1 MRPDIVT
8 SLLSSNRRPASVEA
22 QEGPLLALLDA
33 AVGKAFSALCRP
45 VQKNLA
51 VLTVAFLRVL
61 GAVRSGHG
69 QLSLAALFRVL
80 PTPGTPHAR
89 EKRLHRFLHNPRLDP
104 RSVTDGLAR
113 LIFGS
118 RGRGLWPIL
127 FDQTKAGATQAL
139 FAGVPFQGRAL
150 PLAVYTF
157 QYPWQEKTARSQ
169 NQLEEVF
176 LADIETA
183 LPTRVRPVF
192 IGDRGYARAALLR
205 QSNRQGRLYI
215 IRGRA
220 GTRVE
225 YQGRSCKLAELL
237 GEDRRA
243 IRYPRVLYQARER
256 VPVDVVVYHDPEFQ
270 EPWWLLVPS
279 QSSALLPVRTVV
291 ALYRE
296 RMQVEQSFRDFK
308 THLGLRGLRLKVN
321 IAERTGR
328 LLLAFTMAYCL
339 ALLLGVSRE
348 AEKARRDLEIP
359 RRRPRHG
366 SCRTLSVLY
375 VALAMLSH
383 PRWRERAQVQ
393 LKFLVGWVAAGRSL
407 LRRAPPMVVY
417 RHSAAA

>member
-1 MRPDIVT
+1 ML
-8 SLLSSNRRPASVEA
+8 SLLEK
-22 QEGPLLALLDA
+22 
-33 AVGKAFSALCRP
+33 AVSQAFSTLRRP

-69 QLSLAALFRVL
+69 QCSLAALFRVL

-89 EKRLHRFLHNPRLDP
+89 EKRLHRFLRNPRLDP
-104 RSVTDGLAR
+104 RGVTNGLAR
-113 LIFGS
+113 LIWGS
-118 RGRGLWPIL
+118 RGQGLWPIL

-139 FAGVPFQGRAL
+139 LAGVPFRGRTL

-157 QYPWQEKTARSQ
+157 QYPWKEKAAHSQ

-183 LPTRVRPVF
+183 LPAKVRPVF

-205 QSNRQGRLYI
+205 RSNRQARLYI
-215 IRGRA
+215 IRGRV

-225 YQGRSCKLAELL
+225 YQGRSCKLGELR
-237 GEDRRA
+237 GECCRA
-243 IRYPRVLYQARER
+243 LRYPGVLYQAQER
-256 VPVDVVVYHDPEFQ
+256 VPVDVVVYHDPHFQ
-270 EPWWLLVPS
+270 QPWWLLVPPGS
-279 QSSALLPVRTVV
+279 QALLPTKTVV

-308 THLGLRGLRLKVN
+308 THLGLRGLRLKVD
-321 IAERTGR
+321 IAQRTGR

-339 ALLLGVSRE
+339 ALLLGVSQQ
-348 AEKARRDLEIP
+348 AEPARRDLEIP
-359 RRRPRHG
+359 RRKPRHG

-375 VALAMLSH
+375 LALAMLSH
-383 PRWRERAQVQ
+383 PRWRHTAYACLRGLA
-393 LKFLVGWVAAGRSL
+393 GWVAAGRSL
-407 LRRAPPMVVY
+407 LRRAPPLLTD
-417 RHSAAA
+417 RHMAA

>member
-1 MRPDIVT
+1 MR
-8 SLLSSNRRPASVEA
+8 
-22 QEGPLLALLDA
+22 
-33 AVGKAFSALCRP
+33 
-45 VQKNLA
+45 
-51 VLTVAFLRVL
+51 
-61 GAVRSGHG
+61 
-69 QLSLAALFRVL
+69 
-80 PTPGTPHAR
+80 AR
-89 EKRLHRFLHNPRLDP
+89 KRLHRFLHNPRLDP

-113 LIFGS
+113 LILGS

-225 YQGRSCKLAELL
+225 YQGRSCKLAELP

-339 ALLLGVSRE
+339 ALLLGISRE
-348 AEKARRDLEIP
+348 AEKSSARFGDSASTPAPRKLSDFECALRGAGHVVTPALERTGPGATPIP
-359 RRRPRHG
+359 
-366 SCRTLSVLY
+366 
-375 VALAMLSH
+375 
-383 PRWRERAQVQ
+383 
-393 LKFLVGWVAAGRSL
+393 GWLGGRRSL
-407 LRRAPPMVVY
+407 PAATGSAHGCVSSQRRCLK
-417 RHSAAA
+417 

>member
-1 MRPDIVT
+1 VSKT
-8 SLLSSNRRPASVEA
+8 
-22 QEGPLLALLDA
+22 
-33 AVGKAFSALCRP
+33 FSALSRP

-61 GAVRSGHG
+61 GAIRSGHG
-69 QLSLAALFRVL
+69 RLSLAALFRVL

-89 EKRLHRFLHNPRLDP
+89 EKRLHRFLRNPRLDP
-104 RSVTDGLAR
+104 RGVTDGLTQ

-127 FDQTKAGATQAL
+127 FDQTKAGRTQAL
-139 FAGVPFQGRAL
+139 WAGVPFRGRTL

-157 QYPWQEKTARSQ
+157 QYPWREKAARSQ

-183 LPTRVRPVF
+183 LPAKVRPVF
-192 IGDRGYARAALLR
+192 VGDRGYARAALLR
-205 QSNRQGRLYI
+205 RSNRQDRLYL
-215 IRGRA
+215 IRGRP

-225 YQGRSCKLAELL
+225 YRGKSCKLAELE
-237 GEDRRA
+237 GKPGHA
-243 IRYPRVLYQARER
+243 VRYPGVFYQAHER
-256 VPVDVVVYHDPEFQ
+256 VPVDVVVYHDPDFQ
-270 EPWWLLVPS
+270 QPWALLVPPGS
-279 QSSALLPVRTVV
+279 QGVLPTKAVV

-308 THLGLRGLRLKVN
+308 THLGLRGLQLKVD

-339 ALLLGVSRE
+339 ALVLGVSPE
-348 AEKARRDLEIP
+348 AEQARPDLEIP

-366 SCRTLSVLY
+366 SRRTLSVLY
-375 VALAMLSH
+375 LALAMLSH
-383 PRWRERAQVQ
+383 PRWRSQAHHR
-393 LKFLVGWVAAGRSL
+393 LRWLIGWVATGGAL
-407 LRRAPPMVVY
+407 LRRAPPL
-417 RHSAAA
+417 RAAA

>member
-1 MRPDIVT
+1 
-8 SLLSSNRRPASVEA
+8 
-22 QEGPLLALLDA
+22 
-33 AVGKAFSALCRP
+33 
-45 VQKNLA
+45 
-51 VLTVAFLRVL
+51 
-61 GAVRSGHG
+61 
-69 QLSLAALFRVL
+69 
-80 PTPGTPHAR
+80 
-89 EKRLHRFLHNPRLDP
+89 
-104 RSVTDGLAR
+104 
-113 LIFGS
+113 
-118 RGRGLWPIL
+118 
-127 FDQTKAGATQAL
+127 
-139 FAGVPFQGRAL
+139 L

-225 YQGRSCKLAELL
+225 YQGQSCKLAELH
-237 GEDRRA
+237 GAERRA
-243 IRYPRVLYQARER
+243 IRYRGVLYQARER

-279 QSSALLPVRTVV
+279 QSRALLSVRTVV

-296 RMQVEQSFRDFK
+296 RMHVEQSFRDFK

-366 SCRTLSVLY
+366 SRRTLSVLY

-383 PRWRERAQVQ
+383 PRWKERAYVQ
-393 LKFLVGWVAAGRSL
+393 LQFLVGWVAAGRSL
-407 LRRAPPMVVY
+407 LRRAPPMVAY
-417 RHSAAA
+417 HRAAA

>member
-1 MRPDIVT
+1 M
-8 SLLSSNRRPASVEA
+8 
-22 QEGPLLALLDA
+22 DA
-33 AVGKAFSALCRP
+33 ALCASFQCLRRT

-51 VLTVAFLRVL
+51 VLTVTFLRVL
-61 GAVRSGHG
+61 GAARGG
-69 QLSLAALFRVL
+69 NGGLSLGTLFRVL
-80 PTPGTPHAR
+80 PTSGTAHAR
-89 EKRLHRFLHNPRLDP
+89 EKRLRRFLENRRLDP
-104 RSVTDGLAR
+104 RGVTDGLAR
-113 LIFGS
+113 LIFGR

-127 FDQTKAGATQAL
+127 FDQTKSGATQAL
-139 FAGVPFQGRAL
+139 LAGVPFEGRAL

-157 QYPWQEKTARSQ
+157 DYPWQEATARSQ
-169 NQLEEVF
+169 NRLEEIF
-176 LADIETA
+176 LLDVESA
-183 LPTRVRPVF
+183 LPVGARGVF
-192 IGDRGYARAALLR
+192 IGDRGYARAALFR
-205 QSNRQGRLYI
+205 HCGQQGRLFV
-215 IRGRA
+215 IRGRS

-225 YQGRSCKLAELL
+225 HAGRTCKLGELRC
-237 GEDRRA
+237 GRDRPR
-243 IRYPRVLYQARER
+243 RYRGVLYQASLR
-256 VPVDVVVYHDPEFQ
+256 VPVDIVAFHDPTFQ
-270 EPWWLLVPS
+270 EPWWLVVPPDS
-279 QSSALLPVRTVV
+279 EAILPTETVV

-383 PRWRERAQVQ
+383 PRWRERAYVQ
-393 LKFLVGWVAAGRSL
+393 LQFLVGWVAAGRSL
-407 LRRAPPMVVY
+407 LRRAPPRVVY
-417 RHSAAA
+417 HHSAA

>member
-1 MRPDIVT
+1 MARGRFFRGDAGNRSDGRCDSGGLEEHPSERAASRTPDR
-8 SLLSSNRRPASVEA
+8 SLGRGIPDLLRHL
-22 QEGPLLALLDA
+22 LLALRKGVQSARDPDEMSRRIAIFEDVQHRVIDGDA
-33 AVGKAFSALCRP
+33 
-45 VQKNLA
+45 
-51 VLTVAFLRVL
+51 
-61 GAVRSGHG
+61 
-69 QLSLAALFRVL
+69 
-80 PTPGTPHAR
+80 
-89 EKRLHRFLHNPRLDP
+89 E
-104 RSVTDGLAR
+104 GLANDFGCPGGGFRERVHFDSIACGQEDEIGPRRSTSTR
-113 LIFGS
+113 LSQGS
-118 RGRGLWPIL
+118 VRGFPEE
-127 FDQTKAGATQAL
+127 
-139 FAGVPFQGRAL
+139 
-150 PLAVYTF
+150 PL
-157 QYPWQEKTARSQ
+157 
-169 NQLEEVF
+169 
-176 LADIETA
+176 
-183 LPTRVRPVF
+183 
-192 IGDRGYARAALLR
+192 
-205 QSNRQGRLYI
+205 
-215 IRGRA
+215 
-220 GTRVE
+220 TRVE

-279 QSSALLPVRTVV
+279 QSCALLPVRTVV

-308 THLGLRGLRLKVN
+308 THLGLRGLRLKVD

-383 PRWRERAQVQ
+383 PRWRARAYVQ
-393 LKFLVGWVAAGRSL
+393 LEFLVGWVAAGRSL

-417 RHSAAA
+417 SHSAAA